1 MNMSILNRP
10 GWANRSIIN
19 EGRLHSDDLKQRIT
33 NLFQRTS
40 LGNSPTYTVGKI
52 ADLLRRE
59 KGNDVDINDI
69 TDEDIIRIAG
79 NPEVT
84 SNKFNPK
91 LKDSI
96 ASSRQETPNSTSQT
110 SSNEVETNLDS
121 DESIEDIEDFDIPS
135 NDSSY
140 DDYSSNDSEL
150 SDDSEPELAAV
161 GSNTSAISPEGEM
174 EFEVSIPSE
183 DAEEKNKKSSCACN
197 KEQRPQD
204 EPKMNQIIKKESVK
218 LSPKQVNKLLQEN
231 YIKSKQHKFRIEE
244 KYGF

>member
-52 ADLLRRE
+52 ADFLRKE

-69 TDEDIIRIAG
+69 TDEDIIRIAS

-84 SNKFNPK
+84 SNKFSPK

-96 ASSRQETPNSTSQT
+96 ASSRQETPNSSSQ
-110 SSNEVETNLDS
+110 SSLNQSEIDS
-121 DESIEDIEDFDIPS
+121 DSPESLEDIEDFETPS

-140 DDYSSNDSEL
+140 DDYSSNELESSDDTESEL
-150 SDDSEPELAAV
+150 ASV
-161 GSNTSAISPEGEM
+161 GSNTSDISPSGEM
-174 EFEVSIPSE
+174 DFEISLPSE
-183 DAEEKNKKSSCACN
+183 DAEEKKKKSSCACN

-218 LSPKQVNKLLQEN
+218 LSPKAVNKLLQEN
-231 YIKSKQHKFRIEE
+231 YFKSKQHKFRIEE
-244 KYGF
+244 RYGY